1 MEVFNCCMECLK
13 EYGVPRYLSKG
24 KVIQLNEK
32 DIDIDTYFVEM
43 TCDKGHH
50 TFTWLQTFKFE
61 FLFDFAM
68 REFVNE
74 HYEAAIFYFGA
85 AKERFYWFFVKV
97 AMRKLSNDKNITDY
111 FYKFVKKDSKMQEG
125 IFLALYSLLF
135 NKKTRKFDDNIQALR
150 NDVIH
155 NGNLITREDC
165 EKYGRAVLTLIVETI
180 NEIKALI
187 PDFYEKE
194 LDARAKDMGELP
206 EISNYS
212 CCSSSTECAIFLP
225 NADLKNE
232 FDKMV
237 EHYNKNKNLY
247 NDEQLKMYSQTIE
260 QAFRK

>member
-155 NGNLITREDC
+155 NGNLITKQNC

-194 LDARAKDMGELP
+194 LDARAKDMEKMH
-206 EISNYS
+206 EIAKFAYY
-212 CCSSSTECAIFLP
+212 SSSTECAIFLP
-225 NADLKNE
+225 NAELKND

-237 EHYNKNKNLY
+237 ENYSKNKELY
-247 NDEQLKMYSQTIE
+247 DEDHLKMCSQLIE
-260 QAFRK
+260 QMFKK